1 MRRSTRAISILLATT
16 MTFTALSA
24 CSLLKKKDDGIN
36 RVTVIL
42 PEPSE
47 EEEIVNV
54 TAAITINS
62 YITGRAYFDLIL
74 DYDIEDMGE
83 KEAEEFVKL
92 IDDATVM
99 FENTDLLSAELI
111 DAVDAWEES
120 GGERDEA
127 EIKELV
133 ISPLKALSF
142 RQNVYAKEKSPAEE
156 WAQSVVDT
164 FDNAQPGRGIRTLA
178 EQMGTDAK
186 HAYVQLKQAQ
196 AILEGQA
203 YTEVADKAGQIVT
216 GLKTLKAAG
225 TAASFVI
232 AVSAAPASVGLIE
245 TGGILCTGVSAVAQV
260 GSLGSQIIC
269 GTEDNYVSA
278 TFDKLD
284 DGASKV
290 GTVFGFL
297 GLSGAVTDI
306 GKTGKEILSNGWSS
320 LSDSTKESFINN
332 ALGVV
337 SLASSEI
344 TNYLDDGSIIG
355 GAVKITDKGTEFT
368 LMDTLTGKKNEDTER
383 VKQLL
388 SETGLSKSDI
398 KKIAEE
404 EGLDD
409 LNDDIPADVAKQII
423 EDNEPLTPEGGFDV
437 NGFTDGVAEEIGKE
451 PASAT
456 METYETEPDI
466 TDTEPDESETDPTE
480 SETEPTETEPTESET
495 EPTEITETIPEPTDG
510 STSFFDT
517 LELNSVENWLIFLEG
532 SWSGSVPWYSIDGDG
547 NSTLGGYIDD
557 SFDLLTVIT
566 AFTTS
571 QEVDPATGNLIAYY
585 IEGTYMLIEKIDTNT
600 IRVTQSDHPEDSYIL
615 VRD

>member
-1 MRRSTRAISILLATT
+1 MKRSTRVISILLATT

-99 FENTDLLSAELI
+99 FENTDLLSTELI

-127 EIKELV
+127 EIKELA

-332 ALGVV
+332 SLGVV

-557 SFDLLTVIT
+557 SFDLQTVIT

>member
-127 EIKELV
+127 EIKELA

-332 ALGVV
+332 SLGVV

-437 NGFTDGVAEEIGKE
+437 NGFTDGVAEEIDKE

-557 SFDLLTVIT
+557 SFDLQTVIT

>member
-127 EIKELV
+127 EIKELA

-332 ALGVV
+332 SLGVV

-557 SFDLLTVIT
+557 SFDLQTVIT

>member
-127 EIKELV
+127 EIKELA

-306 GKTGKEILSNGWSS
+306 GKTGKEILSNGWRS

-332 ALGVV
+332 SLGLV